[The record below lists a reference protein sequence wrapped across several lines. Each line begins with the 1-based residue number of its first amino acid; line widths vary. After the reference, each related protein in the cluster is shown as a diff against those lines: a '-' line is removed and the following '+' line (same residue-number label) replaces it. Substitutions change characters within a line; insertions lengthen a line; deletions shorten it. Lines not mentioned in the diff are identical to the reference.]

1 MADSSLQPPPLSP
14 LLSHLLSITDAD
26 ASRVPAQWTRRVRRV
41 HFVGIGGAGMGGI
54 AEVLHTLGFEVSGSD
69 ARDSNMTRHL
79 SRLGVGVFIG
89 HDAAHVHG
97 CGLLVRST
105 AIHEDNPEIAAA
117 RAAHVPVVP
126 RAQMLA
132 ELMRLRLGIAVAGTH
147 GKTTTTSLVASVLA
161 EGGLDPTYVV
171 GGRLN
176 ASGVNARLGAG
187 RYLVA
192 EADESDGTFLLLQPV
207 MSVVTNIDADHMET
221 YGGDFARLKAAFL
234 EFLHHLPFYGRAIIC
249 GDDPTL
255 AEMLPDIAKPVV
267 TYGLNDD
274 VELRAVDVRADGTR
288 THFSVVEGGTDK
300 LPVTLNLP
308 GVHNVRNALA
318 AIAVARLVGVDDAAV
333 QRALQGFQGIDR
345 RLQGYGNRQ
354 LAGGQILL
362 VDDYAHHPTE
372 LAATLSAT
380 RAAWPQRR
388 VVVAF
393 QPHRFTRTR
402 DLFDDFA
409 QVLSGADALVMLEVY
424 AAGEVPIAG
433 ADSRALC
440 RAIRSRGRVEPVFAD
455 SLETL
460 PEVLEAVLHDGDVLL
475 TLGAGDIGSVPA
487 TLAARWPVVERAA

>member
-1 MADSSLQPPPLSP
+1 MSESLLRHP
-14 LLSHLLSITDAD
+14 LSHLLSITDAD
-26 ASRVPAQWTRRVRRV
+26 ASRVPAQWARRVRRV

-69 ARDSNMTRHL
+69 ARPGNMTRHL
-79 SRLGVGVFIG
+79 QQLGVTVHIG
-89 HDAAHVHG
+89 HDAAHVHD

-105 AIHEDNPEIAAA
+105 AIDEDNPEVVAA

-176 ASGVNARLGAG
+176 ASGVNARLGVG

-207 MSVVTNIDADHMET
+207 MSVVTNIDTDHMET
-221 YGGDFARLKAAFL
+221 YGGDFGRLKAAFL

-255 AEMLPDIAKPVV
+255 AELLPDIAKPVV

-274 VELRAVDVRADGTR
+274 VELRATRVRADGTR
-288 THFSVVEGGTDK
+288 THFVVTESGFEP

-308 GVHNVRNALA
+308 GLHNVRNALA

-333 QRALQGFQGIDR
+333 LRALEGFQGIGR
-345 RLQGYGNRQ
+345 RLQGYGDRQ
-354 LAGGQILL
+354 LAAARVLL

-372 LAATLSAT
+372 LAATLSAA
-380 RAAWPQRR
+380 RAAWPGRR
-388 VVVAF
+388 IVVVF

-409 QVLSGADALVMLEVY
+409 RTLSDADALVMLDVY
-424 AAGEVPIAG
+424 GAGETPIAG
-433 ADSRALC
+433 ADSHALC
-440 RAIRSRGRVEPVFAD
+440 RAIRSRGRVEPVFSDTLD
-455 SLETL
+455 SLA
-460 PEVLEAVLHDGDVLL
+460 EVLEALLLDGDVLL

-487 TLAARWPVVERAA
+487 VLAARWPLAQGGA

>member
-1 MADSSLQPPPLSP
+1 VSEPLLHPP
-14 LLSHLLSITDAD
+14 LSHLLSITDAD
-26 ASRVPAQWTRRVRRV
+26 ASRVPAQWARRVRRV

-69 ARDSNMTRHL
+69 ARESNMTRHL
-79 SRLGVGVFIG
+79 QRLGAKVFIG
-89 HDAAHVHG
+89 HDVGHVHG

-105 AIHEDNPEIAAA
+105 AISEDNPEIVAA
-117 RAAHVPVVP
+117 RATHVPVVP

-176 ASGVNARLGAG
+176 ASGVNARLGVG

-192 EADESDGTFLLLQPV
+192 EADESDGSFLLLQPV

-234 EFLHHLPFYGRAIIC
+234 EFLHHLPFYGRAVIC
-249 GDDPTL
+249 ADDPTL
-255 AEMLPDIAKPVV
+255 ADLLLDIAKPVV

-274 VELRAVDVRADGTR
+274 AELRAIDVRADGTR
-288 THFSVVEGGTDK
+288 MHFVVVEGDAEP

-345 RLQGYGNRQ
+345 RLQVYGNRQ
-354 LAGGQILL
+354 LATGQILL
-362 VDDYAHHPTE
+362 IDDYAHHPTE
-372 LAATLSAT
+372 LAATLSAA
-380 RAAWPQRR
+380 RAAWPDRR
-388 VVVAF
+388 IVIAF
-393 QPHRFTRTR
+393 QPHRFSRTR
-402 DLFDDFA
+402 DLFDGFA
-409 QVLSGADALVMLEVY
+409 QVLSDADTLVMLDVY
-424 AAGEVPIAG
+424 AAGEAHITG

-440 RAIRSRGRVEPVFAD
+440 RAIRSRGRVEPVFSD
-455 SLETL
+455 SIETL
-460 PEVLEAVLHDGDVLL
+460 PGVLEAVLCDGDVLL
-475 TLGAGDIGSVPA
+475 TLGAGDIGLVPA
-487 TLAARWPVVERAA
+487 TLAARWPVVEERA